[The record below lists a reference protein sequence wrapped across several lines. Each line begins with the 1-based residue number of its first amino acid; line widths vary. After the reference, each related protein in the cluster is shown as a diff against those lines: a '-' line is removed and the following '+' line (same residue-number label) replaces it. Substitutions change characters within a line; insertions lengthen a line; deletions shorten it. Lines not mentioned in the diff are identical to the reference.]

1 VSSSNERRVAVIGAG
16 IAGLVTAKVLLHDG
30 FDVVVLE
37 KEDALGGTWA
47 PARGYPGLRTNN
59 SKYTYAFSDYP
70 YPAAVDAFP
79 VADDVRAYLN
89 GYADHFHIREHIRF
103 KQRVVNIKTTGES
116 GEQFQVTLASA
127 DGEAAVEILEF
138 DFVAVCNGVFHDPYI
153 PSYDGMD
160 QFAGRIIPSN
170 EATTEIYK
178 ACKHPVVVGGG
189 KSGLDSAT
197 AAAKLGLMPTVVV
210 RRPIWAAPRFI
221 AGLVPGEFLVLTRVT
236 SRLLPYHHRKGI
248 EQFLHGSGKAIP
260 KAFWEFISFVF
271 R

>member
-1 VSSSNERRVAVIGAG
+1 
-16 IAGLVTAKVLLHDG
+16 
-30 FDVVVLE
+30 
-37 KEDALGGTWA
+37 
-47 PARGYPGLRTNN
+47 
-59 SKYTYAFSDYP
+59 
-70 YPAAVDAFP
+70 
-79 VADDVRAYLN
+79 
-89 GYADHFHIREHIRF
+89 
-103 KQRVVNIKTTGES
+103 
-116 GEQFQVTLASA
+116 
-127 DGEAAVEILEF
+127 
-138 DFVAVCNGVFHDPYI
+138 
-153 PSYDGMD
+153 MD